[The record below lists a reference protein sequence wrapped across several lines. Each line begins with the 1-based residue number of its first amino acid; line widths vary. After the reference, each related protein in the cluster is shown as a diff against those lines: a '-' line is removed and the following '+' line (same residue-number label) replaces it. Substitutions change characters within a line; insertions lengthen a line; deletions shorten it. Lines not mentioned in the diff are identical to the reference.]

1 MPSPSAPA
9 GPGNA
14 CEFGAVELKMNYR
27 CKSGDLALV
36 LYDEPCCSENI
47 GKVVE
52 VRGPVQRNS
61 WLKLMCWLIKPIN
74 RQLWH
79 CVRRTGEH
87 YTAYVTWTRQLEHP
101 DAWLL
106 PLRPDAG
113 GESIEEALEKA
124 RSIGVGHRKVLELGL
139 SVNEA

>member
-1 MPSPSAPA
+1 MK
-9 GPGNA
+9 
-14 CEFGAVELKMNYR
+14 FR

-61 WLKLMCWLIKPIN
+61 RLKLMCWLIKPIN

-79 CVRRTGEH
+79 CVRNSGEH

-106 PLRPDAG
+106 PLRPEAG
-113 GESIEEALEKA
+113 DNGITEALEQA
-124 RSIGVGHRKVLELGL
+124 RSIGVGDRQILELGL
-139 SVNEA
+139 GVNEA

>member
-1 MPSPSAPA
+1 
-9 GPGNA
+9 
-14 CEFGAVELKMNYR
+14 MNFR

-61 WLKLMCWLIKPIN
+61 RLKLMCWLIKPIN

-79 CVRRTGEH
+79 CVRRSGEH

-106 PLRPDAG
+106 PLRPEAGEDA
-113 GESIEEALEKA
+113 IAEALEQA
-124 RSIGVGHRKVLELGL
+124 RSIGVGDRKVLELGL

>member
-1 MPSPSAPA
+1 MK
-9 GPGNA
+9 
-14 CEFGAVELKMNYR
+14 FR

-61 WLKLMCWLIKPIN
+61 RLKLMCWLIKPIN

-79 CVRRTGEH
+79 CVRNSGEH
-87 YTAYVTWTRQLEHP
+87 YTAYVIWSRKLEHP

-106 PLRPDAG
+106 PLRPEAG
-113 GESIEEALEKA
+113 DNAISEALEQA
-124 RSIGVGHRKVLELGL
+124 RSIGIGHSQVLEFCLG
-139 SVNEA
+139 VNEA

>member
-1 MPSPSAPA
+1 
-9 GPGNA
+9 
-14 CEFGAVELKMNYR
+14 MNFR

-61 WLKLMCWLIKPIN
+61 RLKLMCWLIKPIN

-79 CVRRTGEH
+79 CVRRSGEH

-106 PLRPDAG
+106 PLRPEAG
-113 GESIEEALEKA
+113 EDVIAEALEQA
-124 RSIGVGHRKVLELGL
+124 RSSGVGQSQVMELGL
-139 SVNEA
+139 GVNEAQLGRAAMESVYRASKPLV